1 MKKSRNSRFTLK
13 PISRFQEVFIQSR
26 TTPNK
31 QEEETEDFYRQNGSM
46 FLLMRAKAGREI
58 ERRRTI
64 FTKRTANSLLALK
77 PIDASFGTLECM
89 VRSWTHCVWLPAHQI
104 DGHVLLF
111 FDLFCKLFLFTSGS
125 VGFFIRGKK
134 KKTYILRKYLK
145 KKKWKGVG
153 K

>member
-58 ERRRTI
+58 ERRER
-64 FTKRTANSLLALK
+64 F
-77 PIDASFGTLECM
+77 
-89 VRSWTHCVWLPAHQI
+89 LP
-104 DGHVLLF
+104 
-111 FDLFCKLFLFTSGS
+111 SGQR
-125 VGFFIRGKK
+125 IA
-134 KKTYILRKYLK
+134 Y
-145 KKKWKGVG
+145 WP
-153 K
+153 